1 MDAPLQI
8 DHGIADPGSF
18 APVDD
23 GLSSRDPLAY
33 PGYRDALSRA
43 AERSGVDESVVT
55 GTATI
60 GGYEVELAVF
70 SFAFMGGSMGEVAG
84 ERLALSIERAAG
96 AGLPFVLRTATGGA
110 RMQEGMRSLIQMPKV
125 VAARLTLAEAHQ
137 PFIAFLGNPTTGGV
151 FASLGSLAD
160 VTLAEAE
167 ATIGFAGPRVAER
180 ATGRPL
186 EAGSHTASSAFDN
199 GMVDAVVAG
208 EDARAAIARVLECL
222 GPDRPEPSDPP
233 VDAPRPSDVDPW
245 DAVQRARTEAG
256 VDPELWAPGPDGEL
270 AHPLIDLHVE
280 LNGDRAGSEAGDLST
295 WLARIG
301 GRKVLLVQ
309 TGGGPI
315 WPSGY
320 RKTMRCLDIAA
331 QLSLPVVTI
340 VETTGADPS
349 AGSEA
354 EGIAGLIARLT
365 EKMLQAP
372 VPILSVV
379 TGEGGSGGALAFA
392 TADILLAS
400 ERSVFSVIGPE
411 GAAEILWKDAAR
423 APEAAR
429 LLKLTAH
436 DLLDL
441 GIADQ
446 VIPAGVESLKRAVTY
461 HLGRLHEGHDPREAP
476 KSRRARWRNSW

>member
-18 APVDD
+18 APAED
-23 GLSSRDPLAY
+23 GLRSRDPLTY
-33 PGYRDALSRA
+33 PGYRDALQRA
-43 AERSGVDESVVT
+43 AEKAGTDESVVS
-55 GTATI
+55 GKATI
-60 GGYEVELAVF
+60 GGHEVELAVF
-70 SFAFMGGSMGEVAG
+70 RFAFMGGSMGEVAG
-84 ERLALSIERAAG
+84 ERLARSMEDAAARG
-96 AGLPFVLRTATGGA
+96 VPFVLRTATGGA

-125 VAARLTLAEAHQ
+125 VAARLTLAEAQQ

-151 FASLGSLAD
+151 FASLASLAD

-186 EAGSHTASSAFDN
+186 EPGSHTASSAFDN
-199 GMVDAVVAG
+199 GMVDAVIAG
-208 EDARAAIARVLECL
+208 EDARPAVATILECL
-222 GPDRPEPSDPP
+222 GPDDPVPP
-233 VDAPRPSDVDPW
+233 VPPEDAPRPAGVDPW
-245 DAVQRARTEAG
+245 AAVQRARTEAG
-256 VDPELWAPGPDGEL
+256 IDPELWRPGPTGDLE
-270 AHPLIDLHVE
+270 HPVIDLHVE
-280 LNGDRAGSEAGDLST
+280 LNGDRAGSEAGDLSA

-301 GRKVLLVQ
+301 GRRVLLIQ
-309 TGGGPI
+309 TGGGPV

-320 RKTMRCLDIAA
+320 RKALRCLEIAA
-331 QLSLPVVTI
+331 RLGIPVVTI

-349 AGSEA
+349 GASEA
-354 EGIAGLIARLT
+354 EGVAGLIARLT
-365 EKMLQAP
+365 EKMLQLP
-372 VPILSVV
+372 VPVLSLI

-392 TADILLAS
+392 SADVVVAT
-400 ERSVFSVIGPE
+400 ERAVFSVIGPE
-411 GAAEILWKDAAR
+411 GAAEILWKDAGR

-446 VIPAGVESLKRAVTY
+446 VIPAGAESVKRAVTY
-461 HLGRLHEGHDPREAP
+461 HLGRLAERHDPGEAP
-476 KSRRARWRNSW
+476 RRRRARWRNTW

>member
-8 DHGIADPGSF
+8 DLGIADPGSF
-18 APVDD
+18 RPVDD

-33 PGYRDALSRA
+33 PGYRDALRGA
-43 AERSGVDESVVT
+43 AQKAGTDESVVT
-55 GTATI
+55 GKATI
-60 GGYEVELAVF
+60 EGREIELAVF
-70 SFAFMGGSMGEVAG
+70 RFAFMGGSMGEVAG
-84 ERLALSIERAAG
+84 ERLARSMETAAATG
-96 AGLPFVLRTATGGA
+96 TPFVLRTATGGA

-151 FASLGSLAD
+151 FASLASLAD
-160 VTLAEAE
+160 VTLAEAD

-186 EAGSHTASSAFDN
+186 APGSHTAASAFDN
-199 GMVDAVVAG
+199 GMVDAVVPEEG
-208 EDARAAIARVLECL
+208 ARAAIATILECL
-222 GPDRPEPSDPP
+222 APDRPAPSDPP
-233 VDAPRPSDVDPW
+233 EDAPRPPDLDPW
-245 DAVQRARTEAG
+245 EAVRRARTETG
-256 VDPELWAPGPDGEL
+256 VDPELWAPGPHGDL

-280 LNGDRAGSEAGDLST
+280 LNGDRAGREAGDLST

-301 GRKVLLVQ
+301 GRRVLLIQ
-309 TGGGPI
+309 TGGGPV
-315 WPSGY
+315 WPAGY
-320 RKTMRCLDIAA
+320 RKAMRCLDVAA
-331 QLSLPVVTI
+331 RLNVPVVSM

-349 AGSEA
+349 AESEA
-354 EGIAGLIARLT
+354 EGVAGLIARLT
-365 EKMLQAP
+365 QKMLEAP

-392 TADILLAS
+392 TADVLVAS

-411 GAAEILWKDAAR
+411 GAAEILWKDPAR

-446 VIPAGVESLKRAVTY
+446 VIPAGAGSLKRAVTY
-461 HLGRLHEGHDPREAP
+461 HLGRLHDGHDPREA
-476 KSRRARWRNSW
+476 STRRRARWRDTW